1 MNTKIIQIKIWKIKL
16 NNLSYQISPIYQI
29 KFKGR
34 NSIYIYIYGFL
45 RINIYMNIY
54 YDYYEYDIL

>member
-34 NSIYIYIYGFL
+34 NSIYIYGFL
-45 RINIYMNIY
+45 RINIYMYIY